1 MNTQELWQRY
11 QDWLYF
17 NEDLALYLDV
27 SRMRFDERL
36 VTALEPNFAQAFKD
50 MAALEQGAIA
60 NPDEKRMVG
69 HYWLRAPELAPAN
82 LKNEIVDN
90 LDQIEAFV
98 KKVHSGTI
106 HPPQAPKFT
115 DVLSI
120 GIGGSA
126 LGPQFVDG
134 ALAADFPTMDI
145 HFIDNTDPA
154 GIDRILNRLQSKLS
168 STLVIVTSKSGGTP
182 ETRNGML
189 EVKHAYEQQNLN
201 FPAHAV
207 AVTM

>member
-11 QDWLYF
+11 QNWLYF
-17 NEDLALYLDV
+17 NEDLGLYLDV

-36 VTALEPNFAQAFKD
+36 IATLKPKFARAFKD

-60 NPDEKRMVG
+60 NPDENRMVG
-69 HYWLRAPELAPAN
+69 HYWLRNPELAPTE
-82 LKNEIVDN
+82 LKKEIVDN
-90 LDQIEAFV
+90 LEQIEDFV
-98 KKVHSGTI
+98 QKIHSGTV
-106 HPPQAPKFT
+106 HPPLAPKFT

-126 LGPQFVDG
+126 LGPQFVDD
-134 ALAADFPTMDI
+134 ALAADFPPLAI

-154 GIDRILNRLQSKLS
+154 GIDHILNSLKDRLS

-189 EVKHAYEQQNLN
+189 EVKHAY
-201 FPAHAV
+201 
-207 AVTM
+207 